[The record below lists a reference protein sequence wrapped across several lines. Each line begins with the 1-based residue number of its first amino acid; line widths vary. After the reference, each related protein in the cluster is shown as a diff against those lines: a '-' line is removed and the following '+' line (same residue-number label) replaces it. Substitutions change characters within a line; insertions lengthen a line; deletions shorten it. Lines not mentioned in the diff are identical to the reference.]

1 MNTVYDGNHFL
12 EDDLGEVFPNRFTFI
27 QIATCARKNGT
38 MQQKAEH
45 EQRRCGV
52 SGCVRVGKFPN

>member
-52 SGCVRVGKFPN
+52 SG